1 MIWNSRRVSA
11 SYHFWCSRIF
21 FDRWARRVGWR
32 EVARNRDEWIIMQIW
47 KIDGDSISHNI
58 LFHNWVDYHS
68 NLYFLRRPLLT
79 ASCDVLLNGCIGIS
93 EVLKG
98 NYYHIVVWIPSF
110 IAYFLMFSYH
120 VPFTFFSLKW
130 FAIYIFILGSV
141 MSSQVVSAKRVSTI
155 Q

>member
-1 MIWNSRRVSA
+1 MNTNWRR
-11 SYHFWCSRIF
+11 FNCGCLLWFDTIIF
-21 FDRWARRVGWR
+21 HAHT
-32 EVARNRDEWIIMQIW
+32 ELIISVVYGFALSMM
-47 KIDGDSISHNI
+47 
-58 LFHNWVDYHS
+58 
-68 NLYFLRRPLLT
+68 T
-79 ASCDVLLNGCIGIS
+79 ASCDVLLYGSFEIS
-93 EVLKG
+93 EVLQRYSVIIY
-98 NYYHIVVWIPSF
+98 YYHIVVWIPSF